1 MLLMMIGLGTALGS
15 IGRYLITIRLKKVS
29 GWPLATLLINLSG
42 AFALGLLF
50 GLNLLPD
57 VYKILGIGFFGGYT
71 TFSTFN
77 VELLALH
84 HSQARRLELFYGL
97 TSYLGGL
104 LLVTLGF
111 WSSKMF

>member
-1 MLLMMIGLGTALGS
+1 MIGLGAALGS
-15 IGRYLITIRLKKVS
+15 IGRYLITVRLKKVS

-42 AFALGLLF
+42 SFVLGLLF
-50 GLNLLPD
+50 GLNLSLD
-57 VYKILGIGFFGGYT
+57 SYKVLGIGIIGGYT

-84 HSQARRLELFYGL
+84 HSQEYRLELAYAL

-104 LLVTLGF
+104 LLVILGF
-111 WSSKMF
+111 WSGKAF